1 MHGICEIMDLV
12 ELVRRNVP
20 RRSVQKGRY
29 AIDDRR
35 TGMLYRSGLYDVEF
49 GIRFARDLP
58 VAHIAVFGPI
68 YFAYRLLFRNDPLI
82 RFDRDDCRHTDTF
95 PRFDFLSP
103 SRAVN
108 ILIDDIGNVFLLNG
122 FNRQAE
128 LIANR
133 FSRVPRIGR
142 NDFRRMRKL
151 LFKFLFRQI
160 TAVCLGERQT
170 VFIYIIAVRALDF
183 FNLMAAASD
192 KRDHIDPENIL
203 HAASRDRA
211 VVFLGEN
218 VQLIGERGRRSPGIN
233 RLLAG
238 RNDVY
243 TARNALF
250 NLFVNI
256 PDKTE

>member
-1 MHGICEIMDLV
+1 MC
-12 ELVRRNVP
+12 
-20 RRSVQKGRY
+20 
-29 AIDDRR
+29 
-35 TGMLYRSGLYDVEF
+35 
-49 GIRFARDLP
+49 
-58 VAHIAVFGPI
+58 
-68 YFAYRLLFRNDPLI
+68 
-82 RFDRDDCRHTDTF
+82 
-95 PRFDFLSP
+95 
-103 SRAVN
+103 
-108 ILIDDIGNVFLLNG
+108 
-122 FNRQAE
+122 
-128 LIANR
+128 
-133 FSRVPRIGR
+133 
-142 NDFRRMRKL
+142 KL

-256 PDKTE
+256 PDKTEQRYDSDVRVTFVENLIRVFRNLNPRFYAKLRKVADVHAQNFGIYVDSPYNFRPFCVQITQNVLGHFAASVLYYSDSFHGIAP